1 MVTREANPVE
11 WSLWMDELR
20 EAHEHLGGLIDKL
33 AVGQNYDES
42 RFRVDMGHVMA
53 HLNRAW
59 ARRNVER
66 QLTDAE
72 WEEFREYQRDLPP
85 IA

>member
-1 MVTREANPVE
+1 
-11 WSLWMDELR
+11 MDELR

-33 AVGQNYDES
+33 AIGQDYDES
-42 RFRVDMGHVMA
+42 RFRVDMGHVIA
-53 HLNRAW
+53 NLNRAS

-66 QLTDAE
+66 QLTD
-72 WEEFREYQRDLPP
+72 EECEKFREYQHNLPP